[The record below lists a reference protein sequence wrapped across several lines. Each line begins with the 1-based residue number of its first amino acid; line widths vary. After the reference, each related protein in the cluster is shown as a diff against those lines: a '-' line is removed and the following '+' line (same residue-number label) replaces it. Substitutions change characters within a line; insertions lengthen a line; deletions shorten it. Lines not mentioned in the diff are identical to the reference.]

1 MRIVKEAY
9 ERMRK
14 ELQEDKEKGKL
25 PFYWVEDTDKEDEIE
40 SLFEEIHRLL
50 EDDPVL
56 SPENCRIPGNV
67 LYKDDLWNDYYD

>member
-9 ERMRK
+9 ERMKK

-40 SLFEEIHRLL
+40 SLFEEVHRRLK
-50 EDDPVL
+50 DPVL
-56 SPENCRIPGNV
+56 GPIRNYMVGNI
-67 LYKDDLWNDYYD
+67 YADDAHSSWKDD